1 MLRRASVKN
10 ALAYNGSLMAAGSML
25 AAVTLLLVHSARAV
39 PQHAKFQPAPE
50 PSVVRRCVRTLCSVC
65 PRTVP
70 SQPPICSPDSGSP
83 RSPRVCRRLQTSSST
98 ARNISPGPAIAGN
111 VAAAGEQEWFSFAA
125 TAGASYQIETDLQT
139 LDDTMV
145 DLIDTDGHSL
155 LVENDDD
162 DRNPN
167 TYASYIEWTCPASGT
182 YYIMV
187 QGYGSST
194 GTFGLTLTQGGAGGG
209 GAGSGDPCNGGITFQ
224 GGA

>member
-1 MLRRASVKN
+1 
-10 ALAYNGSLMAAGSML
+10 ML
-25 AAVTLLLVHSARAV
+25 AVVLLALLEGARAV
-39 PQHAKFQPAPE
+39 PHQPKSQPAPE

-65 PRTVP
+65 PRVP

-209 GAGSGDPCNGGITFQ
+209 GGAGSGDPCNGGITFQ

>member
-1 MLRRASVKN
+1 MKKSHEPGLLQHVAE
-10 ALAYNGSLMAAGSML
+10 GAGATVL
-25 AAVTLLLVHSARAV
+25 AAISLAA
-39 PQHAKFQPAPE
+39 PA
-50 PSVVRRCVRTLCSVC
+50 
-65 PRTVP
+65 
-70 SQPPICSPDSGSP
+70 
-83 RSPRVCRRLQTSSST
+83 
-98 ARNISPGPAIAGN
+98 A
-111 VAAAGEQEWFSFAA
+111 AA
-125 TAGASYQIETDLQT
+125 TAGASYQIETDLRT

-145 DLIDTDGHSL
+145 DLVDTDRSSV

-162 DRNPN
+162 DRDPN

-224 GGA
+224 GGACVPPPPSFVHTSAVL

>member
-1 MLRRASVKN
+1 MRLSACLLSSSGNRR
-10 ALAYNGSLMAAGSML
+10 
-25 AAVTLLLVHSARAV
+25 H
-39 PQHAKFQPAPE
+39 QPAWHAF
-50 PSVVRRCVRTLCSVC
+50 
-65 PRTVP
+65 
-70 SQPPICSPDSGSP
+70 SP
-83 RSPRVCRRLQTSSST
+83 RIAALCRLQTSSST
-98 ARNISPGPAIAGN
+98 ARPISPGPATAGN

-162 DRNPN
+162 DRDPN

-187 QGYGSST
+187 QGYGSSM
-194 GTFGLTLTQGGAGGG
+194 GTFGLTLTQGGAGGGG

>member
-1 MLRRASVKN
+1 
-10 ALAYNGSLMAAGSML
+10 ML
-25 AAVTLLLVHSARAV
+25 AAVTLLFVHGARAV

-50 PSVVRRCVRTLCSVC
+50 PSAVRRCVRTLCSDVC

-70 SQPPICSPDSGSP
+70 SQPPLRSSP

-98 ARNISPGPAIAGN
+98 ARPISPGPATAGN

-209 GAGSGDPCNGGITFQ
+209 GGAGSGDPCNGGITFQ